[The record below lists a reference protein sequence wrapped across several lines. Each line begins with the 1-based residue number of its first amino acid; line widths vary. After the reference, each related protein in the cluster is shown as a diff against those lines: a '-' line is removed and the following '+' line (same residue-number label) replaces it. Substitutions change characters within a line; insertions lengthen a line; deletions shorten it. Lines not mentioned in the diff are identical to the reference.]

1 LLQSV
6 TFYQFQ
12 AFLSNAVQYVL
23 HVILHTQITVSP
35 AQVLWLL
42 LMENVNLALIVIV
55 EFVIQIL
62 IFAHIAIKDMAQM
75 QMEFALLV
83 RQTVDIVL
91 SMVLEIAINALLD
104 MLY

>member
-1 LLQSV
+1 
-6 TFYQFQ
+6 
-12 AFLSNAVQYVL
+12 
-23 HVILHTQITVSP
+23 
-35 AQVLWLL
+35 
-42 LMENVNLALIVIV
+42 MENVNLALIVIV